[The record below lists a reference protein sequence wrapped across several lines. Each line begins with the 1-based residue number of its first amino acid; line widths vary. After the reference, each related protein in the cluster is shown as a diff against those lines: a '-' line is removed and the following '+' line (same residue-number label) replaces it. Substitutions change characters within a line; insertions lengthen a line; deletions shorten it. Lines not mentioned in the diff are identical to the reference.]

1 MASSSRP
8 DDDGLLSNI
17 FLRSCVF
24 ERVDDLSLE
33 LFLEATKNQP
43 CVFEHERT

>member
-1 MASSSRP
+1 MARSSGP

-17 FLRSCVF
+17 FLCSCVF

-33 LFLEATKNQP
+33 FFLETTTSQP
-43 CVFEHERT
+43 RALKREEP